1 MASSETKEKKAKA
14 PKAPKEKKVKP
25 VKEAKVN
32 KEKKT
37 KVSKASKNP
46 KTSKKSGRK
55 ISIGTK
61 VIVALVVLVALFVG
75 VSAYTV
81 KCVNDVRAE
90 SLIISDGC
98 LELEKD
104 LGNIRADFA
113 ELQNTVLQA
122 FIAAGAKS
130 EAYVTTMDEE
140 VEELRA
146 ALEELNAKADILG
159 DAKVKLA
166 IENYKSKVDLYLDAI
181 PEFDK
186 AIINTALATQR
197 VWIAQNKSVANDAK
211 IAQSLLAEVIDTAVA
226 EAKDRMDATIDN
238 INTFTII
245 GVIAFL
251 AVALVAILIVLI
263 TVARPAS
270 KSGKAINSI
279 VTKIA
284 AGEGD
289 LTERV
294 PVMSHDE
301 VGEMVGGVN
310 HFIEQLQGIMVSLRT
325 EAENIANTAEAITGE
340 VNESNSNA
348 ESVSAAMQ
356 QMAASMQEISAT
368 LGQLTTGT
376 DEIMTKAADM
386 VSSANESAE
395 YANEIQDKASQ
406 MRDKTVSDK
415 ENTANRMNEIR
426 EELLTAVEESKS
438 AQQIESLTTD
448 ILSIASQTNL
458 LALNASIEAARA
470 GEAGKGFAV
479 VAEEIRNLAD
489 GSRKTAGDIQ
499 EIATM
504 VITAVNRLAQNAQN
518 MLGFVDEKV
527 MSDYDS
533 FVGVVEEYKKD
544 VNSLTRVIGGFAGS
558 SENIRGTLG
567 TMNDGISGINNAV
580 EETARAVTEVA
591 ENTVNLVNSINQI
604 QQETSVNMS
613 ISQKL
618 TDEVGRFKKM

>member
-1 MASSETKEKKAKA
+1 MAVKKEKEPKVKA
-14 PKAPKEKKVKP
+14 PKAVKEPKAKKVKAEKAA
-25 VKEAKVN
+25 VSAK
-32 KEKKT
+32 KAKTGKKPG
-37 KVSKASKNP
+37 K
-46 KTSKKSGRK
+46 K

-61 VIVALVVLVALFVG
+61 VIVALVVLIALFVG
-75 VSAYTV
+75 VNVYTS

-122 FIAAGAKS
+122 FVAAGAKS
-130 EAYVTTMDEE
+130 EAYVITLEQE
-140 VEELRA
+140 VEGLRDALDELT
-146 ALEELNAKADILG
+146 AKAEIVG
-159 DAKVKLA
+159 DPKVLSAIESYKVKVG
-166 IENYKSKVDLYLDAI
+166 EYLDAM
-181 PEFDK
+181 PDFEK
-186 AIINTALATQR
+186 SLLNTALSNQR
-197 VWIAQNKSVANDAK
+197 VWIAQKKEVANEAK
-211 IAQSLLAEVIDTAVA
+211 GAQLILADVIDAAVENAEANMDAAIENINRFSQLGLFAFLIVAAVA
-226 EAKDRMDATIDN
+226 I
-238 INTFTII
+238 
-245 GVIAFL
+245 V
-251 AVALVAILIVLI
+251 IVLV

-279 VTKIA
+279 VQKIS

-294 PVMSHDE
+294 PVMSNDE

-310 HFIEQLQGIMVSLRT
+310 HFLEELQGIMVSLKA

-376 DEIMTKAADM
+376 DEIMAKAADM
-386 VSSANESAE
+386 VSSANESAG

-406 MRDKTVSDK
+406 MRDRTVSDK

-426 EELLTAVEESKS
+426 QDVLAAVEESKS

-489 GSRKTAGDIQ
+489 GSRKTAGNIQ

-504 VITAVNRLAQNAQN
+504 VITAVNRLSQNAQL
-518 MLGFVDEKV
+518 MLNFVDEKV
-527 MSDYDS
+527 MMDYDS

-544 VNSLTRVIGGFAGS
+544 VDSLNRVISSFAGS

-567 TMNDGISGINNAV
+567 SMNDGIAGINVAV

-604 QQETSVNMS
+604 QQETAVNKD

>member
-1 MASSETKEKKAKA
+1 MAVKKEKEPKVKA
-14 PKAPKEKKVKP
+14 PKAVKEPKAKKVKAE
-25 VKEAKVN
+25 KAAASAK
-32 KEKKT
+32 KAKTGKKPG
-37 KVSKASKNP
+37 K
-46 KTSKKSGRK
+46 K

-61 VIVALVVLVALFVG
+61 VIVALVVLIALFVG
-75 VSAYTV
+75 VNVYTS

-122 FIAAGAKS
+122 FVAAGAKS
-130 EAYVTTMDEE
+130 EAYVITLEQE
-140 VEELRA
+140 VEGLRDALDELT
-146 ALEELNAKADILG
+146 AKAEIVG
-159 DAKVKLA
+159 DPKVLSAIESYKVKVG
-166 IENYKSKVDLYLDAI
+166 EYLDAM
-181 PEFDK
+181 PDFEK
-186 AIINTALATQR
+186 SLLNTAPSNQR
-197 VWIAQNKSVANDAK
+197 VWIAQKKEVANEAK
-211 IAQSLLAEVIDTAVA
+211 GAQLILADVIDTAVENA
-226 EAKDRMDATIDN
+226 EANMDAAIEN
-238 INTFTII
+238 INRFSQL
-245 GVIAFL
+245 GLFAFL
-251 AVALVAILIVLI
+251 IVAAVAIVIVLV

-279 VTKIA
+279 VQKIS

-294 PVMSHDE
+294 PVMSNDE

-310 HFIEQLQGIMVSLRT
+310 HFIEELQGIMVSLKA

-376 DEIMTKAADM
+376 DEIMAKAADM
-386 VSSANESAE
+386 VSSANESAG

-406 MRDKTVSDK
+406 MRDRTVSDK

-426 EELLTAVEESKS
+426 QDVLAAVEESKS

-489 GSRKTAGDIQ
+489 GSRKTAGNIQ

-504 VITAVNRLAQNAQN
+504 VITAVNRLSQNAQL
-518 MLGFVDEKV
+518 MLNFVDEKV
-527 MSDYDS
+527 MLDYDS

-544 VNSLTRVIGGFAGS
+544 VDSLNRVIS
-558 SENIRGTLG
+558 R
-567 TMNDGISGINNAV
+567 V
-580 EETARAVTEVA
+580 
-591 ENTVNLVNSINQI
+591 
-604 QQETSVNMS
+604 
-613 ISQKL
+613 
-618 TDEVGRFKKM
+618 